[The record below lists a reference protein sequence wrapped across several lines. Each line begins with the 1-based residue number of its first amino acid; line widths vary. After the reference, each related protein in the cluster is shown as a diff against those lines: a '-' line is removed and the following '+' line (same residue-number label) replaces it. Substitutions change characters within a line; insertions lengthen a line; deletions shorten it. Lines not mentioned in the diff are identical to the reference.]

1 MEIRTLGEDATQ
13 KLEKLQAQMR
23 ERVEHWFR
31 VVKCQFGFTKLRY
44 RGLAKNAAQLQVQFA
59 LANLSLARRGLA
71 AAG

>member
-13 KLEKLQAQMR
+13 KLEKLKAQMR
-23 ERVEHWFR
+23 ERVEHPFSGGEVPVR
-31 VVKCQFGFTKLRY
+31 IHQGAI

-59 LANLSLARRGLA
+59 LANLSLARCRLA